1 MTRWMCGVKVT
12 DSFAQSVET
21 VRERLAIEDTIT
33 AVQQHRLRWCGHIAR
48 NYKLKTNYSQ
58 FI

>member
-1 MTRWMCGVKVT
+1 MCGVKVT